1 VLHAASLQTAL
12 LKPHPS
18 SLPKKPRIWEI
29 DFLRG
34 ICIVLVVFDHFMF
47 AWISVYQMSGGFLY
61 TMGNPVIEEMMYT
74 ALWYWDWQVRI
85 ITRYT
90 VIFLFLFLS
99 GISSTFSR
107 GQAKRF
113 LDLAVGASLVTLA
126 TVLIM
131 PDFPIVFGILHIMAF
146 NVLFYFLYDLWAK
159 KVIQPDKSCLRKI
172 LYLLPLFAVGVF
184 LVVLGFQIP
193 FYEVVSWGRGYGIE
207 GWRSIEIQGDFLW
220 PLIFMSLAFVVYLI
234 QFARIKFL
242 SPLLEKKCKQPK
254 RAILISHFAAG
265 VVIGTGLILLLTLY
279 PIEPIRRE
287 TFDLFFGI
295 VQGTRHFGADFY
307 GVMPFTG
314 VFLLGVVTGQLV
326 YAKKNSLLPKLDKSY
341 NRAFCFSGKYA
352 FLIYLAHLV
361 IIMPLVLGAAL
372 LAGYQLF

>member
-1 VLHAASLQTAL
+1 M
-12 LKPHPS
+12 
-18 SLPKKPRIWEI
+18 
-29 DFLRG
+29 
-34 ICIVLVVFDHFMF
+34 LVVFDHFMF
-47 AWISVYQMSGGFLY
+47 AWISVYEMSGGFLY
-61 TMGNPVIEEMMYT
+61 AAGHPVIEEMMYT

-107 GQAKRF
+107 GQGKRF
-113 LDLAVGASLVTLA
+113 LDLAVGASLVTLV
-126 TVLIM
+126 TIIVQT
-131 PDFPIVFGILHIMAF
+131 PIVFGILHIMAF

-159 KVIQPDKSCLRKI
+159 RVFQPDKSCFRKT
-172 LYLLPLFAVGVF
+172 LYLAPLFAVGVF

-193 FYEVVSWGRGYGIE
+193 FYEVVGWNRGYGVQS
-207 GWRSIEIQGDFLW
+207 WRSIEVQGNFLW

-254 RAILISHFAAG
+254 RAVLISHIAAG

-295 VQGTRHFGADFY
+295 VQGTRYFGADFY

-326 YAKKNSLLPKLDKSY
+326 YAKKKSLLPKLDKSY
-341 NRAFCFSGKYA
+341 NHAFCFSGKYA
-352 FLIYLAHLV
+352 FLIYLTHLV
-361 IIMPLVLGAAL
+361 IIMSLVLGAAL